1 MSPTRVTI
9 VTMDYPSLNLTAEA
23 LLATSV
29 AYVVVSVAL
38 ALLLL
43 YGVVH
48 AGPPPVAREEPQREQ
63 RLGARVTTSKRSTPR
78 PQWRPETHA

>member
-43 YGVVH
+43 YGVVRV
-48 AGPPPVAREEPQREQ
+48 AVARGMRDHHRWLEKNRNERRDWAHE
-63 RLGARVTTSKRSTPR
+63 
-78 PQWRPETHA
+78 

>member
-38 ALLLL
+38 ALLL
-43 YGVVH
+43 YGVVRV
-48 AGPPPVAREEPQREQ
+48 AVARGIRDHHRWLEKNRNKSRDWAHE
-63 RLGARVTTSKRSTPR
+63 
-78 PQWRPETHA
+78 